1 MCAFGADLNCDR
13 IRIFDLNRRACIR
26 GRKLYIALP
35 AAAANNGKEG
45 TALDRR
51 RKYGRKIKKTK
62 NLYRK
67 KRSAGQKV
75 FGTIMLVVAAAAIAF
90 LGFCIGKPLLDYI
103 GNIGKDEPAE
113 WTPEASYSARSETA
127 PADPPSDTAEP
138 AEVTESTLL
147 PTDSE
152 VSGVSETADTKQPHS
167 TSVPVESSDT
177 SLAPVSYDALI
188 SMEAPASAL
197 SNSASLSA
205 VIAKAKSGGYNSVV
219 IQLKDKNGYFR
230 YKTAIESIADTDLVT
245 GTMTLEEIMRVFTEN
260 NMVPIAEIA
269 VLADEKGCETFTDM
283 SYKCLD
289 APDTS
294 WLDYSERPPRRWANP
309 DKDATREYFA
319 NITTEFAAAGFE
331 HILLTDVVFP
341 NFQNYDTAYIA
352 AKYFAPER
360 YKMLYNVV
368 KTGNIIEMKASDVIG
383 DEFGRTAE
391 VLNDTSQLRNN
402 KIALIISR
410 SDLPT
415 DSGYP
420 ADAKALVETVLSLAE
435 KKAGGLAIVPVID
448 GSGFDDAEK
457 SKITAALA
465 VLGYESFIMR

>member
-1 MCAFGADLNCDR
+1 M
-13 IRIFDLNRRACIR
+13 
-26 GRKLYIALP
+26 
-35 AAAANNGKEG
+35 
-45 TALDRR
+45 DRR
-51 RKYGRKIKKTK
+51 RRYGRKIKKTK
-62 NLYRK
+62 NLYRRK
-67 KRSAGQKV
+67 KSAGQKV
-75 FGTIMLVVAAAAIAF
+75 FGTVMLVIAAAAIAF

-103 GNIGKDEPAE
+103 GSIGKNEPAE

-127 PADPPSDTAEP
+127 SAEPPADTAEP
-138 AEVTESTLL
+138 VQVTESTTLL
-147 PTDSE
+147 TDSE
-152 VSGVSETADTKQPHS
+152 VSGISETADTKQSVGTNQPHS
-167 TSVPVESSDT
+167 TSAPENDSDT
-177 SLAPVSYDALI
+177 SVTPSGYDALI

-197 SNSASLSA
+197 SNSSSLSA

-230 YKTAIESIADTDLVT
+230 YKTAIESVADTDLMT
-245 GTMTLEEIMRVFTEN
+245 GTMTLEEIMRVFNEN

-294 WLDYSERPPRRWANP
+294 WLDYSERPPKRWANP

-319 NITTEFAAAGFE
+319 NITGELGSAGFE
-331 HILLTDVVFP
+331 HILLTDVIFP
-341 NFQNYDTAYIA
+341 NFQNYDTVYIA
-352 AKYFAPER
+352 SKYFAPER
-360 YKMLYNVV
+360 YMMLYNVV
-368 KTGNIIEMKASDVIG
+368 KAGNTIEMKASDVIG

-435 KKAGGLAIVPVID
+435 KKAGGLPIVPVID

>member
-1 MCAFGADLNCDR
+1 M
-13 IRIFDLNRRACIR
+13 
-26 GRKLYIALP
+26 
-35 AAAANNGKEG
+35 
-45 TALDRR
+45 DRR
-51 RKYGRKIKKTK
+51 RYYGRKIKKTK
-62 NLYRK
+62 NLYRRK
-67 KRSAGQKV
+67 KSAGQKV
-75 FGTIMLVVAAAAIAF
+75 FGTVMLVIAASAIAF

-103 GNIGKDEPAE
+103 GNIGKNEPAE
-113 WTPEASYSARSETA
+113 WTPEASYNARSETA
-127 PADPPSDTAEP
+127 TAESNVPPADEP
-138 AEVTESTLL
+138 AQETESTL
-147 PTDSE
+147 PVDSE
-152 VSGVSETADTKQPHS
+152 VSGVSETAETKQSVGTNQPHS
-167 TSVPVESSDT
+167 TSAPVSD
-177 SLAPVSYDALI
+177 SVISAAPVSYDAFI

-197 SNSASLSA
+197 SNSSSLSA

-230 YKTAIESIADTDLVT
+230 YKTAIESVADTDLMT

-260 NMVPIAEIA
+260 NMVPIAEVA
-269 VLADEKGCETFTDM
+269 VLSDEKGCETFTDM
-283 SYKCLD
+283 SYKCID

-319 NITTEFAAAGFE
+319 NIIAELTAARFE
-331 HILLTDVVFP
+331 HILLTDVIFP

-383 DEFGRTAE
+383 DEYGRTAE

-402 KIALIISR
+402 KVALIISR

-435 KKAGGLAIVPVID
+435 KKVGGLPIVPVID

-457 SKITAALA
+457 AKITAAFA
-465 VLGYESFIMR
+465 ILGYESFIMR